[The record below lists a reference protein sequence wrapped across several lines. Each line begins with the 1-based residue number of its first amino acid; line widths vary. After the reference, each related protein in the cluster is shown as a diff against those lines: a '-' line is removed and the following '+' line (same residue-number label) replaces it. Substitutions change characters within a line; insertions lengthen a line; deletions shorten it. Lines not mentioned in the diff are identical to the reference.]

1 MIDIGGGDSRLVDHL
16 ISRGVRCV
24 TVVDISGA
32 ALRRAAE
39 RLPGAPVRW
48 IEADMTGDWTAPP
61 VDLWHDRAAFH
72 FLTEANDR
80 ARYVEHLTTTL
91 KPGGQAIIATFALA
105 GPAKCS
111 GLDVMRYSAATLA
124 AELGPVFHLIETL
137 DDEHHTPAGSVQRFC
152 YNRFIR
158 SGGAGAAI

>member
-16 ISRGVRCV
+16 IGRGVRCV

-32 ALRRAAE
+32 ALRRAAA

-48 IEADMTGDWTAPP
+48 IEADVTGAWTAPP

-72 FLTEANDR
+72 FLTDATDR
-80 ARYVEHLTTTL
+80 ARYVEHLSNTL
-91 KPGGQAIIATFALA
+91 KPGGQAIIATFALD
-105 GPAKCS
+105 GPPKCS
-111 GLDVMRYSAATLA
+111 GLDVMRYSADTLA
-124 AELGPVFHLIETL
+124 AELGTTFRLIETL
-137 DDEHHTPAGSVQRFC
+137 NDDHHTPMGSVQPFC

-158 SGGAGAAI
+158 FAGAASPI

>member
-1 MIDIGGGDSRLVDHL
+1 M
-16 ISRGVRCV
+16 
-24 TVVDISGA
+24 DISAA

-48 IEADMTGDWTAPP
+48 IEADVSGDWTAPP

-72 FLTEANDR
+72 FLTDAKDR
-80 ARYVEHLTTTL
+80 ARYVQHLTGTL
-91 KPGGQAIIATFALA
+91 KPGGQAIIATFALN

-111 GLDVMRYSAATLA
+111 GLDVVRYSAETLL
-124 AELGPVFHLIETL
+124 AELGPIFRLVQTL
-137 DDEHHTPAGSVQRFC
+137 TDEHHTPTGAVQRFC

-158 SGGAGAAI
+158 N

>member
-16 ISRGVRCV
+16 LARGVRCV

-39 RLPGAPVRW
+39 RLPGSPVNW
-48 IEADMTGDWTAPP
+48 IEADVTGDWTAPP

-72 FLTEANDR
+72 FLTGISDR
-80 ARYVEHLTTTL
+80 ARYVEHLTGIL
-91 KPGGQAIIATFALA
+91 KPGGQAILATFAPD

-111 GLDVMRYSAATLA
+111 GLPVVRYSADTLA
-124 AELGPVFHLIETL
+124 AELGPTFHLVETL
-137 DDEHHTPAGSVQRFC
+137 REEHHTPGGGAQRFG
-152 YNRFIR
+152 YHRFMR
-158 SGGAGAAI
+158 M

>member
-1 MIDIGGGDSRLVDHL
+1 MDRLID
-16 ISRGVRCV
+16 RGVRCV

-48 IEADMTGDWTAPP
+48 IEADVTGAWTAPP

-72 FLTEANDR
+72 FLTDATDR
-80 ARYVEHLTTTL
+80 ARYVGHLTTKL
-91 KPGGQAIIATFALA
+91 KPGGQAIIATFALN

-111 GLDVMRYSAATLA
+111 GLDVVRYSAETLSA
-124 AELGPVFHLIETL
+124 ALGPVFRLVETL
-137 DDEHHTPAGSVQRFC
+137 TDEHHTPMGGVQRFT
-152 YNRFIR
+152 YNRFVR
-158 SGGAGAAI
+158 Q